1 MTNSA
6 AAKRF
11 RKNSQFREAW
21 TRLRKNKLAML
32 GLFVILFILFMSIF
46 AGLFVSYDD
55 QVIKTNLAERL
66 KTPSARHWFGTDY
79 YGRDLFARILFGG
92 RISFLVGFGAT
103 GVAIFAAA
111 ILGPC
116 AAYFGGKVD
125 SVIMRIVDVIISIPS
140 ILLTVAL
147 VAGFGIGI
155 WQLLLAIA
163 IPSIAG
169 FTRVLRSAVLII
181 TKQEYIEASRALG
194 AKDSYIITKHII
206 PNILGIILVQFSMY
220 VAANVLVGAGLSF
233 LGLGAQIPTPEWGSM
248 LNEGMQ
254 YMRNYPHLVVI
265 PGIVLVITALSINV
279 FGDGLRDAFDPKLKG
294 RS

>member
-1 MTNSA
+1 MTSGSTT
-6 AAKRF
+6 KRY

-21 TRLRKNKLAML
+21 TRLKRNKLAML
-32 GLFVILFILFMSIF
+32 GLCVITLMLFMSIF
-46 AGLFVSYDD
+46 ANLFVSYED
-55 QVIKTNLAERL
+55 QAIKTNLVDRL
-66 KTPSARHWFGTDY
+66 QTPNARHWFGTDY

-103 GVAIFAAA
+103 GIAIVVAAV
-111 ILGPC
+111 LGSC
-116 AAYFGGKVD
+116 AAYFGGKAD
-125 SVIMRIVDVIISIPS
+125 SLIMRIVDVIISIPS

-163 IPSIAG
+163 VPSIAG

-194 AKDSYIITKHII
+194 AKDRYIITKHII
-206 PNILGIILVQFSMY
+206 PNILGTILVQFTMY

-254 YMRNYPHLVVI
+254 SMRNYPHLVVI
-265 PGIVLVITALSINV
+265 PGLVLVITALSINV